1 MHTDVEVISY
11 RIPEDEYNEN
21 GSIVERVGNVV
32 VSHGVDHATG
42 CVVILPDEPFLP
54 FVKEHCEYFRG
65 SYFLKE

>member
-11 RIPEDEYNEN
+11 RIPEDEYDEN
-21 GSIVERVGNVV
+21 NNIARLASSVV

-42 CVVILPDEPFLP
+42 RIVILPDEAFLP

-65 SYFLKE
+65 TYFLKE